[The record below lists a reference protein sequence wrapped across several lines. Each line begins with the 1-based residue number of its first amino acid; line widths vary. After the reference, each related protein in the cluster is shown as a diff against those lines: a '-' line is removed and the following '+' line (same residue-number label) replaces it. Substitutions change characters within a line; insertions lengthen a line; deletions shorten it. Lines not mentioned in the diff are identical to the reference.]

1 MGQLEKLKA
10 RMATIPKDFSWIE
23 CQKLLKSLGYQ
34 ETQAGKTSGSRV
46 RFIHADFA
54 PITLHKPHPKPILK
68 RYQIKQMITTLEERG
83 QL

>member
-1 MGQLEKLKA
+1 MGQLEKLKV
-10 RMATIPKDFSWIE
+10 RMATIPKDLSWSE
-23 CQKLLKSLGYQ
+23 LKKMLQALGYQ

-46 RFIHADFA
+46 RFIHENFA

-68 RYQIKQMITTLEERG
+68 MYQIKQVISLLEERG